1 MTSYIL
7 YCGKTSI
14 TVGGNGTEPEFAKK
28 EKIEYYDTF
37 IKDCLDGKFPG
48 FDFFIA
54 GDGDELLSMLKKQF
68 TYIESAGGYVLNNV
82 GQSLVI
88 FRNGLWDL
96 PKGKVEEGES
106 VEEAAVREVMEETGI
121 ARPEIVRK
129 LTQTYHFY
137 RWKDSPQIFMKCT
150 YWFLMEYKGNGKT
163 NPQTEEGITTA
174 MWADDGMI
182 DEMIARTHRN
192 LHVLF
197 QFKKD
202 GRI

>member
-1 MTSYIL
+1 MSSYNL
-7 YCGKTSI
+7 YCGKTSLTI
-14 TVGGNGTEPEFAKK
+14 GGTGTEPENAKK
-28 EKIEYYDTF
+28 KKIAYYDTF
-37 IKDCLDGKFPG
+37 IQECLDGRF
-48 FDFFIA
+48 A
-54 GDGDELLSMLKKQF
+54 GDDFIILGNGDDIMQTLKNQF
-68 TYIESAGGYVLNNV
+68 TYIESAGGYVLNVV

-96 PKGKVEEGES
+96 PKGKVEPGES
-106 VEEAAVREVMEETGI
+106 IEEAAVREVMEETGI
-121 ARPEIVRK
+121 SKPEIVRK
-129 LTQTYHFY
+129 LTETYHFY
-137 RWKDSPQIFMKCT
+137 RWKDSPEIYFKCT
-150 YWFLMEYKGNGKT
+150 HWFLMDYKGNGKT

-182 DEMIARTHRN
+182 DDMIARTHRN